1 MMMKRKNLFQLKFH
15 HLMENLL
22 VVGERFDYNDIMQKI
37 DLIED
42 FLRNIILSQKKFEN
56 IKLFTELLMIFQDQ
70 LIDQYLFSKEKKK
83 FEYFWN

>member
-1 MMMKRKNLFQLKFH
+1 
-15 HLMENLL
+15 MENLL

>member
-1 MMMKRKNLFQLKFH
+1 MMMKRKNLFQSKFH